1 MRSQPRLSGRHGIA
15 TSEQPGNGCIGSPG
29 LSKLPARNWYW
40 QSGEASPSRVLAN
53 RPIGAA
59 PIINAP
65 RRPKTYSRPVC
76 AWRTQLD
83 AATEM
88 VLQIVA
94 DPRQFGHQ
102 IDAVLV

>member
-53 RPIGAA
+53 KPIGAA
-59 PIINAP
+59 PIIKAP
-65 RRPKTYSRPVC
+65 RRPKMYSSPVC
-76 AWRTQLD
+76 AWRTQLR
-83 AATEM
+83 EISFR
-88 VLQIVA
+88 VLA
-94 DPRQFGHQ
+94 RR
-102 IDAVLV
+102 AL